1 MIRSAVRYKAE
12 TFSATDFEH
21 LLTQAQPLV
30 SGSTRRRIMATICR
44 SLIDR
49 GPPLLTPS
57 HHQIVLMAAMIGC
70 AVLSSSQ
77 ARAQWWSRGPAD
89 FEECADIAEKAAGKE
104 ARKSALSEC
113 NAKFAGRRKPG
124 GGYAYFDFMQNRNF
138 DIAGPN
144 PTPEE
149 QKRIDE
155 QYAIY
160 LENQRRSSIAA
171 AFAAKQQQLQQASL
185 VNEGE
190 KPPSTTGNIGK
201 PPTPVSDP
209 RRMKPTGCLQHSFSC
224 EWPRLSEGIKDLKK
238 ALFGPPSSKAKR
250 S

>member
-1 MIRSAVRYKAE
+1 
-12 TFSATDFEH
+12 
-21 LLTQAQPLV
+21 LTA
-30 SGSTRRRIMATICR
+30 SRN
-44 SLIDR
+44 
-49 GPPLLTPS
+49 
-57 HHQIVLMAAMIGC
+57 QIVLMAAMIGC
-70 AVLSSSQ
+70 AALSSSQ

-89 FEECADIAEKAAGKE
+89 FEECADLAEKVISKE
-104 ARKSALSEC
+104 ARTKSLSEC
-113 NAKFAGRRKPG
+113 NAKFAGRRKPD
-124 GGYAYFDFMQNRNF
+124 GGYSYFDFMQNRNF

-160 LENQRRSSIAA
+160 LENQRRSTIAA

-185 VNEGE
+185 RNESE
-190 KPPSTTGNIGK
+190 KTPPTTGNISK
-201 PPTPVSDP
+201 PPIPVSDP

-224 EWPRLSEGIKDLKK
+224 EWPRLSERIKDLKK
-238 ALFGPPSSKAKR
+238 TLFGSSPSKDKR

>member
-1 MIRSAVRYKAE
+1 
-12 TFSATDFEH
+12 
-21 LLTQAQPLV
+21 
-30 SGSTRRRIMATICR
+30 
-44 SLIDR
+44 
-49 GPPLLTPS
+49 
-57 HHQIVLMAAMIGC
+57 MAAMIGC
-70 AVLSSSQ
+70 AALLSSQ
-77 ARAQWWSRGPAD
+77 TRAEWWSRGPAD
-89 FEECADIAEKAAGKE
+89 FEDCADSAEKTVGKE
-104 ARKSALSEC
+104 ARTKALSEC

-124 GGYAYFDFMQNRNF
+124 GGYTYFDFMQNRTF

-149 QKRIDE
+149 QRRIDE
-155 QYAIY
+155 QYSAY

-185 VNEGE
+185 TGSETE
-190 KPPSTTGNIGK
+190 KAPPATGSIAK

-209 RRMKPTGCLQHSFSC
+209 RRMKSTGCLQHSFSC

-238 ALFGPPSSKAKR
+238 ALFGSSSSKAKR